1 MKLAEYFSKM
11 KNLKKSVNFKS
22 GNKIKGSI
30 LIVFPDEDIEREKR
44 KNFISLILLF
54 FNMDAT
60 EIFENENKVFF
71 SEVEYFEKD
80 SKIFMEIAE
89 KISGTRAFGEEFS
102 GTKILASYLEKEGK
116 EYKSLWLDFQIR

>member
-1 MKLAEYFSKM
+1 MKFAEYFSKM

-60 EIFENENKVFF
+60 EIFENENKVLQTVAGNYKKYNFF
-71 SEVEYFEKD
+71 
-80 SKIFMEIAE
+80 
-89 KISGTRAFGEEFS
+89 
-102 GTKILASYLEKEGK
+102 
-116 EYKSLWLDFQIR
+116 LDFFNRI